1 MHTVVFLDEEGKS
14 VRPALMWN
22 DTRTAEMVPLMKEK
36 IKKITYADI
45 AEDLGDWE
53 LGDLYRTNDPAL
65 GGWPW

>member
-1 MHTVVFLDEEGKS
+1 LDVFTEEFIHGN
-14 VRPALMWN
+14 VAVFVFR
-22 DTRTAEMVPLMKEK
+22 DKEK